1 MNKQELLVTLTV
13 LKLGRNEMT
22 DNFKEHSP
30 DIYAPSF
37 KYENSPVL
45 LKLAREKYFVS
56 WLNSHWKIFDHI
68 TVDISMAKRK
78 EIQGFFS
85 QSFLELLSKSMSI
98 NSLDKYSNLGLVI
111 LKDMQTVLENFIKV
125 GDNTEANIN
134 SMRVAQAKSVAL
146 FNRKIKEITEGK

>member
-1 MNKQELLVTLTV
+1 
-13 LKLGRNEMT
+13 
-22 DNFKEHSP
+22 
-30 DIYAPSF
+30 
-37 KYENSPVL
+37 
-45 LKLAREKYFVS
+45 
-56 WLNSHWKIFDHI
+56 
-68 TVDISMAKRK
+68 
-78 EIQGFFS
+78 
-85 QSFLELLSKSMSI
+85 MSI